1 MPESATVAVPV
12 GRGASDPRR
21 VASELSA
28 SGSAGVEKGWP
39 LRLGVLT
46 AQVGP
51 GLVDEVGAAAGA
63 AQRRRR
69 VGRVPARGVVYFVLA
84 LCLFSGADA
93 AAPPGY
99 RSVARW
105 LTSGLRQSPN
115 ALRVP
120 SSPALSRARQR
131 LGAEPLRLLFERL
144 SGSRATP
151 TTPGAFAFG
160 RRLVAWD
167 STGIDAP
174 DTPANAAE
182 FGRAGGAGHPQLRLL
197 TLLECGTHALLGAV
211 FDGFDR
217 ASEHALA
224 RRMIDRLGPDMLL
237 LADRNFP
244 GHELWG
250 LAAATG
256 ADLAWRI
263 KRNNVFWPGRRLPDG
278 SYLSVMGT
286 PAENRRRVWARRDG
300 RLLPGPPD
308 GHPVRIVEY
317 DVRVNSRDGGVRTEA
332 FRLVTTLLDHEQA
345 PARQLAELYPQRWE
359 IELGYGEL
367 KTRLRGP
374 EVVLRSRS
382 PQLVCQEVFAFL
394 IVYQALCSLRVRA
407 AQAAATDPDRIS
419 FTVTLRLARDQVLS
433 QPAAT
438 PSALHDA
445 VQQTLADLLDARL
458 PPRRARNYERK
469 KRPIKNTFSFRKL
482 GQPRPPS
489 RPSYTFTITGDHPY
503 LGKQAK

>member
-1 MPESATVAVPV
+1 MPESATVAIPV
-12 GRGASDPRR
+12 GRGACDQRR
-21 VASELSA
+21 VAS
-28 SGSAGVEKGWP
+28 SGSTAAERGWP

-46 AQVGP
+46 AQIGP
-51 GLVDEVGAAAGA
+51 ELVDEGVAAAGA
-63 AQRRRR
+63 TQWR
-69 VGRVPARGVVYFVLA
+69 VRLLPARAVVSFVLA
-84 LCLFSGADA
+84 LYLFSGADA
-93 AAPPGY
+93 AGPPGY

-224 RRMIDRLGPDMLL
+224 RRMIDRLGPGMLL

-286 PAENRRRVWARRDG
+286 PAENLRYGWARRD
-300 RLLPGPPD
+300 R
-308 GHPVRIVEY
+308 R
-317 DVRVNSRDGGVRTEA
+317 GV
-332 FRLVTTLLDHEQA
+332 
-345 PARQLAELYPQRWE
+345 
-359 IELGYGEL
+359 
-367 KTRLRGP
+367 
-374 EVVLRSRS
+374 
-382 PQLVCQEVFAFL
+382 
-394 IVYQALCSLRVRA
+394 
-407 AQAAATDPDRIS
+407 
-419 FTVTLRLARDQVLS
+419 
-433 QPAAT
+433 
-438 PSALHDA
+438 
-445 VQQTLADLLDARL
+445 
-458 PPRRARNYERK
+458 
-469 KRPIKNTFSFRKL
+469 
-482 GQPRPPS
+482 PRPPAR
-489 RPSYTFTITGDHPY
+489 RPGAP
-503 LGKQAK
+503 GA

>member
-1 MPESATVAVPV
+1 MPESATVVGPV
-12 GRGASDPRR
+12 GRSVSSPRR
-21 VASELSA
+21 VLTGG
-28 SGSAGVEKGWP
+28 SGEMERGWP

-46 AQVGP
+46 AQIGP
-51 GLVDEVGAAAGA
+51 ALVDEVVAAAGA
-63 AQRRRR
+63 TQRRVRLLS
-69 VGRVPARGVVYFVLA
+69 ARAAVYFVLA

-144 SGSRATP
+144 RGSRATP
-151 TTPGAFAFG
+151 ATPGAFAFG

-174 DTPANAAE
+174 DTPANAAQ
-182 FGRAGGAGHPQLRLL
+182 FGRAGGAGHRQLRLL
-197 TLLECGTHALLGAV
+197 TLLECGTHALLGAE

-224 RRMIDRLGPDMLL
+224 RRMIDRLGPGMLL

-263 KRNNVFWPGRRLPDG
+263 KRTNVFWPGRRLPDG

-286 PAENRRRVWARRDG
+286 PAENLRYGWARRD
-300 RLLPGPPD
+300 R
-308 GHPVRIVEY
+308 R
-317 DVRVNSRDGGVRTEA
+317 GGA
-332 FRLVTTLLDHEQA
+332 
-345 PARQLAELYPQRWE
+345 
-359 IELGYGEL
+359 
-367 KTRLRGP
+367 
-374 EVVLRSRS
+374 
-382 PQLVCQEVFAFL
+382 
-394 IVYQALCSLRVRA
+394 
-407 AQAAATDPDRIS
+407 
-419 FTVTLRLARDQVLS
+419 
-433 QPAAT
+433 
-438 PSALHDA
+438 
-445 VQQTLADLLDARL
+445 
-458 PPRRARNYERK
+458 
-469 KRPIKNTFSFRKL
+469 
-482 GQPRPPS
+482 RPP
-489 RPSYTFTITGDHPY
+489 PG
-503 LGKQAK
+503 A

>member
-12 GRGASDPRR
+12 GRSASDRRR
-21 VASELSA
+21 VASPLSS
-28 SGSAGVEKGWP
+28 SGSAGAVQKGWP

-46 AQVGP
+46 AQIGP
-51 GLVDEVGAAAGA
+51 ALVDEVVAAAGA
-63 AQRRRR
+63 TQRRVRLL
-69 VGRVPARGVVYFVLA
+69 PARAVVYFVLA

-105 LTSGLRQSPN
+105 LTSGLRQPPN

-144 SGSRATP
+144 RGSRATP
-151 TTPGAFAFG
+151 ATPGAFAFG

-174 DTPANAAE
+174 DTAANAAE

-217 ASEHALA
+217 ASEQALA
-224 RRMIDRLGPDMLL
+224 RRLLDRLGPGMLL

-244 GHELWG
+244 GYQLWG

-256 ADLAWRI
+256 ADLAWRV
-263 KRNNVFWPGRRLPDG
+263 KRNNVLVPVRRLPDG
-278 SYLSVMGT
+278 SYLSVLGT
-286 PAENRRRVWARRDG
+286 PAENLRHGRARHEG
-300 RLLPGPPD
+300 RPLPGPPA

-317 DVRVNSRDGGVRTEA
+317 DVTIDSRDG
-332 FRLVTTLLDHEQA
+332 D
-345 PARQLAELYPQRWE
+345 
-359 IELGYGEL
+359 
-367 KTRLRGP
+367 
-374 EVVLRSRS
+374 
-382 PQLVCQEVFAFL
+382 
-394 IVYQALCSLRVRA
+394 
-407 AQAAATDPDRIS
+407 
-419 FTVTLRLARDQVLS
+419 
-433 QPAAT
+433 
-438 PSALHDA
+438 
-445 VQQTLADLLDARL
+445 
-458 PPRRARNYERK
+458 
-469 KRPIKNTFSFRKL
+469 
-482 GQPRPPS
+482 
-489 RPSYTFTITGDHPY
+489 
-503 LGKQAK
+503 

>member
-21 VASELSA
+21 VASELSV

-51 GLVDEVGAAAGA
+51 ALVDEVVAAAGA
-63 AQRRRR
+63 AQRRVRLL
-69 VGRVPARGVVYFVLA
+69 PARAVVYFVLA

-144 SGSRATP
+144 RGSRATP
-151 TTPGAFAFG
+151 ATPGAFAFG

-224 RRMIDRLGPDMLL
+224 RRMIDRLGPGMLL

-286 PAENRRRVWARRDG
+286 PAENRRRGWARRDG

-317 DVRVNSRDGGVRTEA
+317 DMRVNSRDGGVRTEA

-382 PQLVCQEVFAFL
+382 PQLIRQEIFAFL
-394 IVYQALCSLRVRA
+394 IVYQALCSLRVAA
-407 AQAAATDPDRIS
+407 AQAADTDPDRIS
-419 FTVTLRLARDQVLS
+419 FTVTLRLARDQVIS
-433 QPAAT
+433 QAAAT

-445 VQQTLADLLDARL
+445 VQQTIADLLDERL
-458 PPRRARNYERK
+458 PLRRSRSYERK
-469 KRPIKNTFSFRKL
+469 KRPIKNTFSFHKL
-482 GQPRPPS
+482 GRPRPSS
-489 RPSYTFTITGDHPY
+489 RFTYTLTITGDHPY

>member
-12 GRGASDPRR
+12 GRGASDRRR
-21 VASELSA
+21 VVSGLSA
-28 SGSAGVEKGWP
+28 RGPAERGWP

-46 AQVGP
+46 AQIGP
-51 GLVDEVGAAAGA
+51 ALVDEVVAAAGA
-63 AQRRRR
+63 TQRRVRLL
-69 VGRVPARGVVYFVLA
+69 PARAVVYFVLA

-131 LGAEPLRLLFERL
+131 LGAEPLRLLFDRL
-144 SGSRATP
+144 RGSRATP
-151 TTPGAFAFG
+151 ATPGAFAFG

-197 TLLECGTHALLGAV
+197 ALLECGTHALLGAV
-211 FDGFDR
+211 FDGFNR
-217 ASEHALA
+217 SEHALA

-263 KRNNVFWPGRRLPDG
+263 KRTNVFVPVRRLPDG

-286 PAENRRRVWARRDG
+286 PAENLRHGRARHEG
-300 RLLPGPPD
+300 RPLPGPPA

-317 DVRVNSRDGGVRTEA
+317 DVTIDSRDGDARTEA

-367 KTRLRGP
+367 KNRLRGP
-374 EVVLRSRS
+374 EVILRSRS
-382 PQLVCQEVFAFL
+382 PQLVRQEVFAFL
-394 IVYQALCSLRVRA
+394 VVYQALCSLRVDAARA
-407 AQAAATDPDRIS
+407 ADTDPDRIS
-419 FTVTLRLARDQVLS
+419 FTVTLRLARDQVIS
-433 QPAAT
+433 QAGA
-438 PSALHDA
+438 SADALHDA
-445 VQQTLADLLDARL
+445 VEQTITDLLDQLL
-458 PPRRARNYERK
+458 PPRRFRNYERK
-469 KRPIKNTFSFRKL
+469 KRPIKNTFSYRKL

-489 RPSYTFTITGDHPY
+489 RLSYTLTITGDHPY
-503 LGKQAK
+503 LGKHAK